1 MPENNSNGRPPTQSL
16 DELVDYFDTHDMG
29 EYWEKMP
36 EVHFDIDIK
45 RRTHLVAI
53 KEKLISGL
61 KEIAESRHVS
71 TEVLINSWLEE
82 KLAQTG

>member
-1 MPENNSNGRPPTQSL
+1 MSY
-16 DELVDYFDTHDMG
+16 DEIVDYFDTHDIG

-45 RRTHLVAI
+45 RRIHLVAI
-53 KEKLISGL
+53 KEKLITGL